1 MQNKF
6 ASTPFYL
13 LHYIDKEQRRVIM
26 DINYMKTLSLQSI
39 LQRVVNVID
48 SGIHIINREGITI
61 VYNEKMAEIEG
72 MIVKDVIGKTIP
84 EVFQFNEETGSTL
97 LNALNKGKVIQ
108 NSKQTYFNHH
118 GQEITTITNTYPLYD
133 DDNAT
138 IIGAIEVAKD
148 ISHLERIIK
157 NNILNKGNTR
167 YTFDSIIGRS
177 PNFADVIDASKRVTR
192 TTSSILIIGETG
204 TGKELFAQSI
214 HNGSNR
220 SSQPFISQNCASLP
234 ESLIEG
240 ILFGTKKGAFT
251 GSIERPGLFE
261 QAQGGT
267 LLLDEINSLS
277 PNLQAKLLRA
287 LQEKTIRRVGDT
299 RDKSIDVR
307 IIATIN
313 EDPIEAITNNHL
325 RKDLY
330 YRLSVVSLF
339 VPPLRDRK
347 QDIELLSNHF
357 INKFNQLFDMNVQP
371 IGQDILSYFLHYD
384 WPGNVRELEHVIEGM
399 MNLLEQ
405 HEQYIT
411 PYQLPYSLKQRDVS
425 KETVQIPQVRYTEPI
440 KNDFLPL
447 ETYIE
452 NIEKTY
458 LKQVLDYHD
467 NNISQSAKALQVS
480 RQSLQYRLRKYQIK

>member
-1 MQNKF
+1 
-6 ASTPFYL
+6 
-13 LHYIDKEQRRVIM
+13 
-26 DINYMKTLSLQSI
+26 MKTLSLQSI
-39 LQRVVNVID
+39 LQRIVNVVD
-48 SGIHIINREGITI
+48 SGIHIINREGVTI

-84 EVFQFNEETGSTL
+84 EVFQFNEETGSTM
-97 LNALNKGKVIQ
+97 LNALNKGMVIQ

-133 DDNAT
+133 DDNLT

-177 PNFADVIDASKRVTR
+177 PNFVDVIEASKRVTR

-220 SSQPFISQNCASLP
+220 SAQPFISQNCASLP

-261 QAQGGT
+261 QAEGGT

-299 RDKSIDVR
+299 KDKSIDVR

-339 VPPLRDRK
+339 VPPLRNRK

-357 INKFNQLFDMNVQP
+357 INKFNQLFDMIVQP

-384 WPGNVRELEHVIEGM
+384 WPGNVRELEHIIEGM

-405 HEQYIT
+405 HELYIT
-411 PYQLPYSLKQRDVS
+411 PNLLPYTLKQRNAS
-425 KETVQIPQVRYTEPI
+425 KETVQTLPVKHAEPI

-447 ETYIE
+447 DTYME
-452 NIEKTY
+452 NVEKAY
-458 LKQVLDYHD
+458 LKQVLDHHD

-480 RQSLQYRLRKYQIK
+480 RQSLQYRLRKYNIK